1 MIYKNLSMKQ
11 EQIIFFFK
19 LQFCIFC
26 GNHLCG
32 KTACVDVRCRDS
44 LDKKIKNSQTNIG
57 TTLYWCMVLQT
68 SILLLLVMTTCACT
82 GNRQHQP

>member
-19 LQFCIFC
+19 FQLRIFR
-26 GNHLCG
+26 GNHICG

-44 LDKKIKNSQTNIG
+44 RDEKIKKNLKLI
-57 TTLYWCMVLQT
+57 
-68 SILLLLVMTTCACT
+68 
-82 GNRQHQP
+82 